1 MHEMKNGGVICWK
14 DHSFSGENRVALS
27 KSLAIELRR
36 HKQKKVGITF
46 FNFIFW
52 LLEFERN
59 IIRKRQAEGIAR
71 AKYRGVYSS
80 RAKKINDRKIIELK
94 QKGYGASEI
103 ASEMGITRTSV

>member
-1 MHEMKNGGVICWK
+1 MRIESPYPNLSQLNFGVINK
-14 DHSFSGENRVALS
+14 KKSGLPFLTLS
-27 KSLAIELRR
+27 
-36 HKQKKVGITF
+36 
-46 FNFIFW
+46 FW

-103 ASEMGITRTSV
+103 ASEMGITRTSL